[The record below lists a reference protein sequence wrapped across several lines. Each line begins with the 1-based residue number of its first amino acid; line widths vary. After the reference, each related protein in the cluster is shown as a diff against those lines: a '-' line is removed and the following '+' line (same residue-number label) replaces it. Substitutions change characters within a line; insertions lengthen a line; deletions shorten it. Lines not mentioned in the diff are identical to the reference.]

1 MILDNLQ
8 DIRAICKSTGHYADV
23 DTPSGVEEVLES
35 TSISTSQP
43 TFRASVTSELS
54 EIPTSSSQD
63 EPGDHSMFGLDDQPS
78 RSIQTPAEVAEA
90 LSQAVDDLDI
100 TDVQDWADKA
110 AVDLSNDTQNITLT
124 KHSLD
129 ESPKND
135 NSSSGGSSSPQ
146 SNITKLSRQN
156 RSQENSNPGS
166 HITRLSRQNRSQ
178 TANSQDNSHNSQS
191 NSFKGSQSQGSFT
204 CEKCQKTCR
213 TKAGLN
219 SHSRVHK

>member
-1 MILDNLQ
+1 
-8 DIRAICKSTGHYADV
+8 
-23 DTPSGVEEVLES
+23 
-35 TSISTSQP
+35 
-43 TFRASVTSELS
+43 
-54 EIPTSSSQD
+54 
-63 EPGDHSMFGLDDQPS
+63 MFGLDDQPS

-100 TDVQDWADKA
+100 TDVQDWADNA

-124 KHSLD
+124 KHSQD

-135 NSSSGGSSSPQ
+135 NSSSGGSSSQQ

-156 RSQENSNPGS
+156 RSQ
-166 HITRLSRQNRSQ
+166 
-178 TANSQDNSHNSQS
+178 TANSQDNSQS

-204 CEKCQKTCR
+204 CEKCQKPCR
-213 TKAGLN
+213 SKAGLN

>member
-1 MILDNLQ
+1 
-8 DIRAICKSTGHYADV
+8 
-23 DTPSGVEEVLES
+23 
-35 TSISTSQP
+35 
-43 TFRASVTSELS
+43 
-54 EIPTSSSQD
+54 
-63 EPGDHSMFGLDDQPS
+63 MFGLDDQPS

-100 TDVQDWADKA
+100 TDVQDWADNA

-124 KHSLD
+124 KHSQD

-135 NSSSGGSSSPQ
+135 NSSSGGSSSQQ

-156 RSQENSNPGS
+156 RSQENSQPGL

-178 TANSQDNSHNSQS
+178 TANSQDNSHN
-191 NSFKGSQSQGSFT
+191 GSQSQGSFS